1 MVILIVKVMVYII
14 ISTSVAIDNKVYN
27 SISNS
32 NLYAEVIVIAI
43 VIDL

>member
-14 ISTSVAIDNKVYN
+14 ISTSVAIDNQVYN